1 LFLKKRYFGFI
12 MNKIALFGFP
22 PDHMAFRVLRGN
34 PSCFFPIT
42 DQTLAQGFS
51 WKPEGVVFSTLGDC
65 LWIIVEVWLAESVEQ
80 VSLRPDTIRAIV
92 VPFTIDDKGV
102 TVTHLYG
109 SSLGG
114 ICSGE
119 GNYALLF
126 EIKLR
131 DDAEYIN
138 SAEYQ
143 EMVEEGLSQEQ
154 CRLTFIRREEPVQP
168 EILRIDSWDE
178 PPYNLQSCPRLNP
191 TYPLL
196 MFPEGELTFNADGT
210 FQSTPINNEEPT
222 PSEGPN
228 IIQGRIISS
237 PEISPPETDS

>member
-1 LFLKKRYFGFI
+1 
-12 MNKIALFGFP
+12 MFGFP
-22 PDHMAFRVLRGN
+22 PDYMALRVLRGY
-34 PSCFFPIT
+34 PDCFFPVT

-65 LWIIVEVWLAESVEQ
+65 LWIIVEVWLAESIEQ

-92 VPFTIDDKGV
+92 VPFTVDSQGV

-109 SSLGG
+109 MSREG
-114 ICSGE
+114 IRFVE

-138 SAEYQ
+138 STEYQ
-143 EMVEEGLSQEQ
+143 EIVDGGFSHEQ
-154 CRLTFIRREEPVQP
+154 CKLTFIPKEEPVQP
-168 EILRIDSWDE
+168 EILRIDSWTA
-178 PPYNLQSCPRLNP
+178 PPYDLQSCPRLNP

-196 MFPEGELTFNADGT
+196 MFPEGELTQYAQDT
-210 FQSTPINNEEPT
+210 AQTPERPVAFSDTNEP
-222 PSEGPN
+222 G
-228 IIQGRIISS
+228 IISGIIVPG
-237 PEISPPETDS
+237 PEVSPPDAATPPE